1 MNGFLL
7 DANVVSELTRD
18 TPEPQ
23 VIEFLAGHTDLWFST
38 IVLHELEFGL
48 QLLPEGR
55 RREDLRAMLA
65 DFMER
70 YANRIL
76 PIAYEEGQW
85 AAKFRADARRCG
97 RVLHLGDA
105 LIAGTARAHD
115 LAIATRNVGDFSGL
129 DVATV
134 NPWEGMDIS
143 QPGTNH

>member
-7 DANVVSELTRD
+7 DTNVVSELTRD
-18 TPEPQ
+18 TPTPQ
-23 VIEFLAGHTDLWFST
+23 VIEFLAEHSELWVST

-48 QLLPEGR
+48 RLLPDGR
-55 RREDLRAMLA
+55 RRENLRVILA
-65 DFMER
+65 DFIET

-76 PIAYEEGQW
+76 PVGYEEGQW
-85 AAKFRADARRCG
+85 GARFRADARRCG

-115 LAIATRNVGDFSGL
+115 LAIATRNTGDFNGL

-134 NPWEGMDIS
+134 NPWEERLYPDERS
-143 QPGTNH
+143 V

>member
-7 DANVVSELTRD
+7 DTNVVSELTRD

-23 VIEFLAGHTDLWFST
+23 VIEFLTGHSELWFST

-48 QLLPEGR
+48 RLLPDGR
-55 RREDLRAMLA
+55 RREDLRAMLE
-65 DFMER
+65 DFMET

-76 PIAYEEGQW
+76 PVAYEEGQW

-115 LAIATRNVGDFSGL
+115 LAIATRNVRDFNGL
-129 DVATV
+129 DVATA
-134 NPWEGMDIS
+134 NPWEGGLY
-143 QPGTNH
+143 PGERSV

>member
-7 DANVVSELTRD
+7 DTNVVSELTRD

-23 VIEFLAGHTDLWFST
+23 VIEFLTGHSELWFST

-48 QLLPEGR
+48 RLLPDGR
-55 RREDLRAMLA
+55 RREDLRAMLE
-65 DFMER
+65 DFMET

-76 PIAYEEGQW
+76 PVAYEEGQW
-85 AAKFRADARRCG
+85 AARFRADARRCG

-115 LAIATRNVGDFSGL
+115 LAIATRNVRDFNGL

-134 NPWEGMDIS
+134 NPWEGGLY
-143 QPGTNH
+143 PGERSV

>member
-23 VIEFLAGHTDLWFST
+23 VIEFLAGHPDLWFSA

-65 DFMER
+65 NFIER

-76 PIAYEEGQW
+76 PVAYEEGQW
-85 AAKFRADARRCG
+85 AARFRADARRSG

-115 LAIATRNVGDFSGL
+115 LAIATRNVGDFNGL
-129 DVATV
+129 DVETV
-134 NPWEGMDIS
+134 NPWKERLY
-143 QPGTNH
+143 PGQQSV